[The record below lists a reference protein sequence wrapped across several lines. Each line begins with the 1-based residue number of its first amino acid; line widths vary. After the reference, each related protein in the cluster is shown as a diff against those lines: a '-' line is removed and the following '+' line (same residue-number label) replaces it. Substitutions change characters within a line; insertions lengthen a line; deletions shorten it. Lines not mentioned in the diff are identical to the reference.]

1 MIYVQSMDLNK
12 LGQMLGL
19 GYGDFLIED
28 AIFLTEKAKD
38 FLRSRLGFSGN
49 PMLNHISRCAG
60 KPHLRVR
67 DFMQLPIRDYVVE
80 IVPCNNDGTEGRW
93 SFFGKDS
100 DDSRM
105 RCLKSI
111 LGMKKVNL
119 IKHSSELY
127 EFIDRVCI
135 EIHEIH
141 TDLNDATHGFY
152 S

>member
-19 GYGDFLIED
+19 GNMDFLVED

-38 FLRSRLGFSGN
+38 FLRSRLGFN
-49 PMLNHISRCAG
+49 ADPMLNLILRCAG

-67 DFMQLPIRDYVVE
+67 EFMQLPIRDYVVE
-80 IVPCNNDGTEGRW
+80 IVSCNDGIGGRW
-93 SFFGKDS
+93 LFFGKDS

-105 RCLKSI
+105 QCLKSV

-119 IKHSSELY
+119 IKRSSELDK
-127 EFIDRVCI
+127 FIDRVCI

-152 S
+152 L